1 MFNKIRLKRI
11 IVFTAFLCL
20 LINTYAQAQEE
31 TDAQKTATMSG
42 TESAGTRSYK
52 YRKSADA
59 TAAAAK
65 GLAKYLRFSIHDGN
79 LVTGGSAN
87 SGLLAYH
94 YISGNPSISWPK
106 GPAASSYLHS
116 AVFYVAAEVVDE
128 TGDTI
133 HISSDNY
140 RRSGAEQSPDQSHFY
155 GFMPL
160 PGYFNN
166 HQTNSTEWDMEG
178 ISEDVGIDGLPNTS
192 DEGEGDGALQTE
204 EDFNKNGVLDESMI
218 NEAGWFAMSNRK
230 DTWPEYWP
238 QGSYPGDTRKE
249 GQTQPDVRAGKWN
262 GEYGAYMRA
271 DQESYYVMTD
281 AENDEFKYY
290 PFDDAASRQSWPNG
304 KRGLGLTVEV
314 RNYQWSSRLA
324 EDIWISIYDVTNH
337 GKDLN
342 KCVVG
347 MLVDPDMGGSLS
359 GDDASFDQD
368 EDITYA
374 WNKTG
379 VSDKGLKTGYF
390 GFAFLE
396 SPGIPDDGID
406 NDGDGLVDESQNND
420 MDEDGD
426 WTIWDDANN
435 NGIWD
440 NEDANNN
447 GALDLGEDI
456 NGNGILDV
464 ELLNDDTG
472 SDGISPDMEDYTGPD
487 ADGTEGNGRPD
498 QGEPNFGFTDN
509 DESDQVGLTSFYL
522 RDVQDVMANDESF
535 WKNEIQPGSFIT
547 RPGYQRDISWIYGSG
562 FVKFAGTE
570 RTNRYA
576 IALLFGNDKEDILR
590 NKKTMQVIYDEDY
603 NFSKPPRK
611 PLLNASAGDKQVIL
625 TWDDAAESSKDPI
638 YGDDFEAYY
647 IYKSVDPNFS
657 DIKTI
662 TDGYGNPLLFEPIAI
677 FDKKDGLTG
686 IHPVR
691 IGSEIG
697 PESDLG
703 VSYNMG
709 TDSGLKH
716 YYIDNDVTNGRTYYY
731 AVVSVDK
738 GYMPSFYPDLSDREG
753 LLTISPTECTAIIQ
767 TDQLGRAIA
776 VDKNT
781 AIATP
786 MEAPAGWVEPIM
798 NENGIR
804 HVSGNGTGAI
814 KLEVIDPFIIKDNR
828 TYQLKFDDDASY
840 EYMDSVYT
848 GITNR
853 ATLVDLST
861 GASIAS
867 IADPDNNE
875 AANEFIAEGFKIIIE
890 NDSLG
895 LMSGSWSKGSSNLS
909 FSNTTE
915 SLAGFQIP
923 RDYEIR
929 ILNPGADTSLNNTDA
944 NFQIWDVTDSADS
957 YKMTYRY
964 TDANKDGL
972 LGENDR
978 IILFSKYNSKR
989 LWIWDMKYIPKPD
1002 SSVNTPPVMG
1012 DIYAVSGRKPF
1023 DRNDAFEFKY
1033 DGNTVSAEKAK
1044 GELNNIYTVPDPY
1057 IVVSALERKVINEAE
1072 GRGDRR
1078 IDFVNLPQQCT
1089 ISIFTVS
1096 GKLVR
1101 KLTHSSDSNESRAIW
1116 DLRTKDGL
1124 EISHGVYFYVVEAPG
1139 IGKKTGRLAVIK

>member
-1 MFNKIRLKRI
+1 MLNKSRLIKLLFIAFIISLHFNNNL
-11 IVFTAFLCL
+11 F
-20 LINTYAQAQEE
+20 AQEE
-31 TDAQKTATMSG
+31 TDAQKNAGAGNSASYSG
-42 TESAGTRSYK
+42 TRGYK
-52 YRKSADA
+52 YRKAESAVA
-59 TAAAAK
+59 LQQ
-65 GLAKYLRFSIHDGN
+65 GLAKYLRFNVHDGN
-79 LVTGGSAN
+79 LVTGGSTN

-94 YISGNPSISWPK
+94 YVSGSPSIAWPK
-106 GPAASSYLHS
+106 GPLAASYLHS

-166 HQTNSTEWDMEG
+166 HQTNSTQWDMEG
-178 ISEDVGIDGLPNTS
+178 ITEDVGIDGVPGTR
-192 DEGEGDGALQTE
+192 DEGEGDNVLQPA
-204 EDFNKNGVLDESMI
+204 EDFNKNGVLDKSMI
-218 NEAGWFAMSNRK
+218 NEAGWYAMSSRK

-238 QGSYPGDTRKE
+238 QGSYAGDIRQP

-262 GEYGAYMRA
+262 GEYGAYVRA

-290 PFDDAASRQSWPNG
+290 PYDDPATHQSWPKG

-324 EDIWISIYDVTNH
+324 EDIWISIYDVTNN

-359 GDDASFDQD
+359 GDDASFDQH

-374 WNKTG
+374 WNKAG
-379 VSDKGLKTGYF
+379 VSDKGIPTGYF

-396 SPGIPDDGID
+396 SPGLADDGID
-406 NDGDGLVDESQNND
+406 NDGDGMTDESQNNNI
-420 MDEDGD
+420 DEDGD
-426 WTIWDDANN
+426 WKIWEDKNN
-435 NGIWD
+435 NGVWD

-447 GALDLGEDI
+447 GALDSGEDL
-456 NGNGILDV
+456 NANGILDI
-464 ELLNDDTG
+464 ELLNDDVG
-472 SDGISPDMEDYTGPD
+472 SDGIGPDLEGYSGPD
-487 ADGTEGNGRPD
+487 ADGTEANGKPD

-522 RDVQDVMANDESF
+522 RDVQDVMANDETF
-535 WKNEIQPGSFIT
+535 WKNEIQPGNFIT
-547 RPGYQRDISWIYGSG
+547 RPGYQRDICWIYGSG
-562 FVKFAGTE
+562 FVKFAEAEKTH
-570 RTNRYA
+570 RYA

-611 PLLNASAGDKQVIL
+611 PLLTASAGDNQVIL
-625 TWDDAAESSKDPI
+625 TWDDAAEYSKDPI
-638 YGDDFEAYY
+638 YGEDFEAYY
-647 IYKSVDPNFS
+647 IYKSVDPNFT
-657 DIKTI
+657 DTKTI
-662 TDGYGNPLLFEPIAI
+662 TDGFGNPLLFKPIAI
-677 FDKKDGLTG
+677 FDKQDGLAG

-716 YYIDNDVTNGRTYYY
+716 HYIDKDVINGRTYYY
-731 AVVSVDK
+731 AVVSIDK
-738 GYMPSFYPDLSDREG
+738 GYMPGFYPDLSDREG
-753 LLTISPTECTAIIQ
+753 LLTVSPTECSAIIQ

-781 AIATP
+781 AIAIP
-786 MEAPAGWVEPIM
+786 MEAPAGWVVPEL
-798 NENGIR
+798 NEDKAV
-804 HVSGNGTGAI
+804 HVSGAGTGYI
-814 KLEVIDPFIIKDNR
+814 NLEVIDAFTVKSGK
-828 TYQLKFDDDASY
+828 TYRLEFSDDGSY
-840 EYMDSVYT
+840 TVLDSAYT
-848 GITNR
+848 GITSR
-853 ATLVDLST
+853 ATLRDLST
-861 GASIAS
+861 GASIVS
-867 IADPDNNE
+867 IPDPDKNP
-875 AANEFIAEGFKIIIE
+875 AAQEFIADGFKINIK

-895 LMSGSWSKGSSNLS
+895 IISEGWRKGSSNLYC
-909 FSNTTE
+909 SNSTKE
-915 SLAGFQIP
+915 LSGFQIP

-929 ILNPGADTSLNNTDA
+929 IMQAGADTSLNNVAT
-944 NFQIWDVTDSADS
+944 NFQVWDVTDSS
-957 YKMTYRY
+957 KPFKMTYRY
-964 TDANKDGL
+964 TDSGKDG

-978 IILFSKYNSKR
+978 IILFSKYGNKR
-989 LWIWDMKYIPKPD
+989 LWIWDMKYAPNPAL
-1002 SSVNTPPVMG
+1002 SANAAPVTG
-1012 DIYAVSGRKPF
+1012 DVYSFSACKPF
-1023 DRNDAFEFKY
+1023 DRSDAFEFTFT
-1033 DGNTVSAEKAK
+1033 GNTVDNLKAK
-1044 GELNNIYTVPDPY
+1044 NELNDIYTVPDPY
-1057 IVVSALERKVINEAE
+1057 IAVSSLERKVINENE

-1101 KLTHSSDSNESRAIW
+1101 KLEHSSDLDGTRAMW

-1124 EISHGVYFYVVEAPG
+1124 EISHGIYFYVVDAPG
-1139 IGKKTGRLAVIK
+1139 IGKKAGRLAVIK